1 MGTGYLRSEVFRGTR
16 EYPDMAW
23 FVLVNP
29 RDDGSVEIRVR
40 AERFSVREAPAPE
53 ASVRMSPRD
62 CVLFSAQITDR
73 GYAPA

>member
-1 MGTGYLRSEVFRGTR
+1 MARANIASWTSED
-16 EYPDMAW
+16 PDMAW